1 MSPHPDGVTLSEFAD
16 DALPATAA
24 ADVRQHVTSCAECQA
39 LVQSLRD
46 VRRAAA
52 RLPQLQPRPE
62 VWTRVERAIR
72 AEAAP
77 RRATF
82 RWSWLAAAAA
92 LLLAVLAGYTLA
104 DLRRQPAAAPSVA
117 ATSDDPAAAAQF
129 VEAELRQ
136 AEDHYQKAF
145 TKLQQSVNDGK
156 GSLDPQTAAT
166 LEQNLA
172 VVDQAIS
179 ESRAALRAQPTS
191 APAQASL
198 LESFKSKIAL
208 LEDTVALINE
218 MRNGPS
224 LKPKGT

>member
-1 MSPHPDGVTLSEFAD
+1 MSASHPDGVTLSEFVD
-16 DALPATAA
+16 DALPADEA
-24 ADVRQHVTSCAECQA
+24 ADVRQHVASCAECLA
-39 LVQSLRD
+39 LVQDLRK
-46 VRRAAA
+46 VKLAAA
-52 RLPQLQPRPE
+52 DLPPVQPRRE
-62 VWTRVERAIR
+62 TWTRVERALR
-72 AEAAP
+72 ANPAP
-77 RRATF
+77 RRPF
-82 RWSWLAAAAA
+82 QLSWLAAAAA
-92 LLLAVLAGYTLA
+92 LLLAVLIGYKLA
-104 DLRRQPAAAPSVA
+104 DVRRQPAPPASAAIEA
-117 ATSDDPAAAAQF
+117 ADPADAQY

-145 TKLQQSVNDGK
+145 ARLQQSMNDGK
-156 GSLDPQTAAT
+156 GSLDPETAAT
-166 LEQNLA
+166 LEKNLA